1 MIDRTVHVNVT
12 PPYPIHIGADL
23 PSEIARDIHGPT
35 VLIDDTNTRVAMG
48 QALADALAASGAAP
62 LHLTVNPGEG
72 SKSVATWQTL
82 IRGMAQA
89 NVTRDAT
96 VIAVGGGVVGDLA
109 GFAAASYA
117 RGLNFVQVPTSLLAM
132 ADAAVGGKTG
142 INLPEGKNLVGAF
155 WQPSRVYLDV
165 ATLKT
170 LPLTTFNEG
179 RVEIVKHG
187 LLGDETLL
195 HMALSG
201 DFNQDADDDVLVDV
215 LERSVRVKARVVA
228 EDALEQGGARATLNL
243 GHTLAHAYE
252 AISEHAIG
260 HGVAVAWGL
269 LYAAHLSAAWASD
282 QREAYDSWTVHAHEL
297 IKRID
302 APLPPSA
309 DFDALLPYLARDKK
323 NDGRGRRWV
332 LMPFVGQARLI
343 QGVTDGMER
352 AAWSSYLEDVA
363 RIRQWKGTA

>member
-1 MIDRTVHVNVT
+1 MIDRTVQVHVT
-12 PPYPIHIGADL
+12 PPYPIHIGVNL
-23 PSEIARDIHGPT
+23 PREIARETHGPT
-35 VLIDDTNTRVAMG
+35 VVIDDTNTRTAHG
-48 QALADALAASGAAP
+48 QAVADALEASGRAP
-62 LHLTVNPGEG
+62 LHLTVDPGES

-82 IRGMAQA
+82 VRAMAQA

-165 ATLKT
+165 AVLKT
-170 LPLTTFNEG
+170 LPLAIFNEG

-187 LLGDETLL
+187 LLGDATLL
-195 HMALSG
+195 QKALSG
-201 DFNQDADDDVLVDV
+201 DFKPSADDGFLVDV
-215 LERSVRVKARVVA
+215 LERSVSVKARVVA
-228 EDALEQGGARATLNL
+228 EDALERGGARATLNL

-252 AISEHAIG
+252 AISDHAIG

-269 LYAAHLSAAWASD
+269 LYAAHLSAAWASERND
-282 QREAYDSWTVHAHEL
+282 AYGSWTVHAHEL
-297 IKRID
+297 LKRID

-323 NDGRGRRWV
+323 NDGGGRRWV
-332 LMPFVGQARLI
+332 LMPAVGQARLTE
-343 QGVTDGMER
+343 GVTDRMER

-363 RIRQWKGTA
+363 RIRQRKGTA